1 MGIFLSKIYL
11 LFKENTYKIN
21 KLKNFINLV
30 AIELKNVIIP
40 GIIKKLLVF
49 GERRI
54 RLAEIFS
61 SNYFYFFIVMLV
73 YGVGDLLGVLT
84 KAKISSVFVVMVTF
98 LVLFMTG
105 IFPADIIDRA
115 GLTSVASM
123 AAALLIFHMGTT
135 INLKQLINEWRTV
148 VTAILSMLVVALVLF
163 LLVPIIGYENAIVA
177 IPVLNGG
184 IISTQIMSEA
194 ASNAGLA
201 VPAAL
206 AAILYAVKKFAGSY
220 PASMLG
226 VREANTILEKYRANP
241 DDPMFKNIGNETT
254 ENKQGFANRNEKYF
268 TDFVCIMVTVFF
280 GWVSV
285 ALGTLIPQVNMS
297 IWALILGAVLGYFNL
312 VPARILDKG
321 KSTGIISVLTYA
333 VIIPSLANINLEQ
346 LANLA
351 FQVIVILAVTIIALI
366 VFFAVLPGYK
376 IIGSKPLAAGVSLTQ
391 YLGFPATFL
400 ISNEVAKAVT
410 DDPKEQEIV
419 LSRIMPSY
427 VVGGMTTVTVFSIII
442 AGIFVNFI

>member
-1 MGIFLSKIYL
+1 MDRGVKM
-11 LFKENTYKIN
+11 
-21 KLKNFINLV
+21 
-30 AIELKNVIIP
+30 
-40 GIIKKLLVF
+40 
-49 GERRI
+49 
-54 RLAEIFS
+54 AEVFS

-73 YGVGDLLGVLT
+73 YGIGDFLGVIT
-84 KAKISSVFVVMVTF
+84 KAKISSVFVVMFTF

-115 GLTSVASM
+115 GLSSMASM
-123 AAALLIFHMGTT
+123 SAALLIFHMGTT

-148 VTAILSMLVVALVLF
+148 VTAILSMLVVALVVF
-163 LLVPIIGYENAIVA
+163 LLSPIIGYENAIVA

-194 ASNAGLA
+194 AMEAGLA

-226 VREANTILEKYRANP
+226 VREAKDVLEKYRANP
-241 DDPMFKNIGNETT
+241 DDLMFADASSDTT
-254 ENKQGFANRNEKYF
+254 YGKVGFADRYQKYF
-268 TDFVCIMVTVFF
+268 TDFVCIMITVFF

-297 IWALILGAVLGYFNL
+297 IWALVLGAVLGYFNL

-346 LANLA
+346 LADLA
-351 FQVIVILAVTIIALI
+351 FQVIVVLVVTIIALI

-410 DDPKEQEIV
+410 DDPKEQEVV
-419 LSRIMPSY
+419 LNRIMPSY
-427 VVGGMTTVTVFSIII
+427 VVGGMTTVTVFSIVI

>member
-1 MGIFLSKIYL
+1 M
-11 LFKENTYKIN
+11 
-21 KLKNFINLV
+21 
-30 AIELKNVIIP
+30 
-40 GIIKKLLVF
+40 
-49 GERRI
+49 
-54 RLAEIFS
+54 AEVFS

-73 YGVGDLLGVLT
+73 YGIGDFLGVIT
-84 KAKISSVFVVMVTF
+84 KAKISSVFVVMFTF

-115 GLTSVASM
+115 GLSSMASM
-123 AAALLIFHMGTT
+123 SAALLIFHMGTT

-148 VTAILSMLVVALVLF
+148 VTATLSMLVVALVVF
-163 LLVPIIGYENAIVA
+163 LLSPIIGYENAIVA

-194 ASNAGLA
+194 AMEAGLT

-226 VREANTILEKYRANP
+226 VREAKDVLEKYRANP
-241 DDPMFKNIGNETT
+241 DDPMFADASSDTT
-254 ENKQGFANRNEKYF
+254 DGKVGFADRYQKYF
-268 TDFVCIMVTVFF
+268 TDFVCIMITVFF

-297 IWALILGAVLGYFNL
+297 IWALVLGAVLGYFNL

-346 LANLA
+346 LADLA
-351 FQVIVILAVTIIALI
+351 FQVIVVLVVTIIALI

-410 DDPKEQEIV
+410 DDPKEQEVV
-419 LSRIMPSY
+419 LNRIMPSY
-427 VVGGMTTVTVFSIII
+427 VVGGMTTVTVFSIVI

>member
-1 MGIFLSKIYL
+1 
-11 LFKENTYKIN
+11 
-21 KLKNFINLV
+21 
-30 AIELKNVIIP
+30 
-40 GIIKKLLVF
+40 
-49 GERRI
+49 
-54 RLAEIFS
+54 
-61 SNYFYFFIVMLV
+61 
-73 YGVGDLLGVLT
+73 
-84 KAKISSVFVVMVTF
+84 
-98 LVLFMTG
+98 
-105 IFPADIIDRA
+105 
-115 GLTSVASM
+115 
-123 AAALLIFHMGTT
+123 
-135 INLKQLINEWRTV
+135 
-148 VTAILSMLVVALVLF
+148 
-163 LLVPIIGYENAIVA
+163 
-177 IPVLNGG
+177 PVLNGG
-184 IISTQIMSEA
+184 IIYPQIMSEA
-194 ASNAGLA
+194 ASNAGLT

-226 VREANTILEKYRANP
+226 VREANTILEKYRTNP
-241 DDPMFKNIGNETT
+241 DDPMFKNIGNDTM

-346 LANLA
+346 LTNLA
-351 FQVIVILAVTIIALI
+351 FQVIIILAVTIIALI

-419 LSRIMPSY
+419 LNRIMPSY

>member
-1 MGIFLSKIYL
+1 MG
-11 LFKENTYKIN
+11 
-21 KLKNFINLV
+21 
-30 AIELKNVIIP
+30 
-40 GIIKKLLVF
+40 
-49 GERRI
+49 
-54 RLAEIFS
+54 EIFS

-73 YGVGDLLGVLT
+73 YGMGDFLGVIT
-84 KAKISSVFVVMVTF
+84 KAKISSVFVVMFTF
-98 LVLFMTG
+98 LILFMTG

-115 GLTSVASM
+115 GLSSMASM
-123 AAALLIFHMGTT
+123 SAALLIFHMGTT

-148 VTAILSMLVVALVLF
+148 VTAILSMIVVAIVVL
-163 LLVPIIGYENAIVA
+163 LLSPIIGYENAIVA

-194 ASNAGLA
+194 AMEAGLV

-206 AAILYAVKKFAGSY
+206 ATILYAVKKFAGSY

-226 VREANTILEKYRANP
+226 VREAEDVLAKYRANP
-241 DDPMFKNIGNETT
+241 DDPMFADTSNSTT
-254 ENKQGFANRNEKYF
+254 NGRVGFADRNQKYF
-268 TDFVCIMVTVFF
+268 TDFVCIMITVFF

-285 ALGTLIPQVNMS
+285 VLGTLIPQVNMS
-297 IWALILGAVLGYFNL
+297 IWALVLGAVLSYFNL

-346 LANLA
+346 LADLA
-351 FQVIVILAVTIIALI
+351 FQIVVILAVTIIALI
-366 VFFAVLPGYK
+366 VFFTVLPGYK

-419 LSRIMPSY
+419 LNRIMPSY
-427 VVGGMTTVTVFSIII
+427 VVGGMTTVTVFSIVI

>member
-1 MGIFLSKIYL
+1 MSNIF
-11 LFKENTYKIN
+11 T
-21 KLKNFINLV
+21 
-30 AIELKNVIIP
+30 
-40 GIIKKLLVF
+40 
-49 GERRI
+49 
-54 RLAEIFS
+54 

-73 YGVGDLLGVLT
+73 YGVGDLLGVIT
-84 KAKISSVFVVMVTF
+84 KAKISSVFVVMATF

-105 IFPADIIDRA
+105 VFPADIIDQA
-115 GLTSVASM
+115 GLTSMASM

-148 VTAILSMLVVALVLF
+148 VTAILSMLVVALVVF
-163 LLVPIIGYENAIVA
+163 LLSPIIGYENAIVA

-194 ASNAGLA
+194 ATNAGLA

-226 VREANTILEKYRANP
+226 VREANDILEKYRANP
-241 DDPMFKNIGNETT
+241 NDPMFAETSNDT
-254 ENKQGFANRNEKYF
+254 ANGKIGFADQYEKYF
-268 TDFVCIMVTVFF
+268 TDFVCIMITVFF

-285 ALGTLIPQVNMS
+285 VLGTLIPQVNMS
-297 IWALILGAVLGYFNL
+297 IWALVLGAVMGYFNL

-321 KSTGIISVLTYA
+321 KSTGIISMLTYA
-333 VIIPSLANINLEQ
+333 VIIPSLAKINFQELGD
-346 LANLA
+346 LA
-351 FQVIVILAVTIIALI
+351 FQVIVILGVTIIALI
-366 VFFAVLPGYK
+366 IFFAVLPGYK

-400 ISNEVAKAVT
+400 ISNEIAKAVT

-427 VVGGMTTVTVFSIII
+427 VVGGMTTVTVFSIVI

>member
-1 MGIFLSKIYL
+1 MSNIF
-11 LFKENTYKIN
+11 T
-21 KLKNFINLV
+21 
-30 AIELKNVIIP
+30 
-40 GIIKKLLVF
+40 
-49 GERRI
+49 
-54 RLAEIFS
+54 

-73 YGVGDLLGVLT
+73 YGVGDLLGVIT
-84 KAKISSVFVVMVTF
+84 KAKISSVFVVMATF

-105 IFPADIIDRA
+105 VFPADIIDQA
-115 GLTSVASM
+115 GLTSMASM

-148 VTAILSMLVVALVLF
+148 VTAILSMLVVALVVF
-163 LLVPIIGYENAIVA
+163 LLSPIIGYENAIVA

-194 ASNAGLA
+194 ATNAGLA

-226 VREANTILEKYRANP
+226 VREANDILEKYRANP
-241 DDPMFKNIGNETT
+241 NDPMFAETSNDT
-254 ENKQGFANRNEKYF
+254 ANGKIGFADQYEKYF
-268 TDFVCIMVTVFF
+268 TDFVCIMITVFF

-285 ALGTLIPQVNMS
+285 VLGTLIPQVNMS
-297 IWALILGAVLGYFNL
+297 IWALVLGAVMGYFNL

-321 KSTGIISVLTYA
+321 KSTGIISMLTYA
-333 VIIPSLANINLEQ
+333 VIIPSLAKINFQELGD
-346 LANLA
+346 LA
-351 FQVIVILAVTIIALI
+351 FQVIVILGVTIIALI
-366 VFFAVLPGYK
+366 IFFAVLPGYK

-400 ISNEVAKAVT
+400 ISNEIAKAVT
-410 DDPKEQEIV
+410 DDPKEQEVV

-427 VVGGMTTVTVFSIII
+427 VVGGMTTVTVFSIVI

>member
-1 MGIFLSKIYL
+1 M
-11 LFKENTYKIN
+11 TD
-21 KLKNFINLV
+21 
-30 AIELKNVIIP
+30 
-40 GIIKKLLVF
+40 
-49 GERRI
+49 
-54 RLAEIFS
+54 IFS

-73 YGVGDLLGVLT
+73 YGVGDLLGVIT
-84 KAKISSVFVVMVTF
+84 KARISSVFVVMGTF
-98 LVLFMTG
+98 LVLFMTDV
-105 IFPADIIDRA
+105 FPADIIDRA
-115 GLTSVASM
+115 GLTSMASM

-148 VTAILSMLVVALVLF
+148 VTAILSMLVVAVVVL
-163 LLVPIIGYENAIVA
+163 LLIPIIGYENAIVA

-194 ASNAGLA
+194 ATNAGLA

-226 VREANTILEKYRANP
+226 VREAKDILEKYRANP
-241 DDPMFKNIGNETT
+241 NDPMFVNTSNDASEEK
-254 ENKQGFANRNEKYF
+254 KGFADRYQKYY
-268 TDFVCIMVTVFF
+268 TDFVCIMITVFF

-285 ALGTLIPQVNMS
+285 ALGTLIPQINMS
-297 IWALILGAVLGYFNL
+297 IWALVLGAVFGYFKL

-321 KSTGIISVLTYA
+321 KSTGIISMLTYA
-333 VIIPSLANINLEQ
+333 VIIPSLANINFEELTA
-346 LANLA
+346 LS
-351 FQVIVILAVTIIALI
+351 FQVILILAVTIIALI
-366 VFFAVLPGYK
+366 IFFGVLPAHK

-419 LSRIMPSY
+419 LNRIMPSY

>member
-1 MGIFLSKIYL
+1 M
-11 LFKENTYKIN
+11 E
-21 KLKNFINLV
+21 
-30 AIELKNVIIP
+30 
-40 GIIKKLLVF
+40 
-49 GERRI
+49 
-54 RLAEIFS
+54 EIFQNS
-61 SNYFYFFIVMLV
+61 YFYFFIVMLV
-73 YGVGDLLGVLT
+73 YGVGDMLGVLT

-105 IFPADIIDRA
+105 VFPADIIDRA
-115 GLTSVASM
+115 GLTSMANM

-148 VTAILSMLVVALVLF
+148 VTAVLSMLVVAVAVF
-163 LLVPIIGYENAIVA
+163 LLVPIIGFENAVVA

-194 ASNAGLA
+194 ATTAGLA

-226 VREANTILEKYRANP
+226 VREAKDVLEKYRANP
-241 DDPMFKNIGNETT
+241 DDPMFAETSNESDSSH
-254 ENKQGFANRNEKYF
+254 QGFADRNQKYF
-268 TDFVCIMVTVFF
+268 TDFVCIMITVFF

-297 IWALILGAVLGYFNL
+297 IWALILGAVLGYYNV

-321 KSTGIISVLTYA
+321 KSTGVISMLTYA
-333 VIIPSLANINLEQ
+333 VIIPSLANINIQELS
-346 LANLA
+346 ALA
-351 FQVIVILAVTIIALI
+351 FQVVLILAVTIIALI
-366 VFFAVLPGYK
+366 VCFGFLPGYK

-400 ISNEVAKAVT
+400 ISNEIAKAVT
-410 DDPKEQEIV
+410 DDPEEQQVV
-419 LSRIMPSY
+419 LNRIMPSY
-427 VVGGMTTVTVFSIII
+427 VVGGMTTVTVFSIVI